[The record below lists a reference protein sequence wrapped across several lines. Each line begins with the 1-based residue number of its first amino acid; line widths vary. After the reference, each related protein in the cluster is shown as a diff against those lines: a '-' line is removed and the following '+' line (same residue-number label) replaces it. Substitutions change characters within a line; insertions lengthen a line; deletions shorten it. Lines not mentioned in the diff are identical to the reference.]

1 MTPLETYS
9 GEGTYSVLSTEE
21 VGRIQELRKR
31 YPAAK
36 SAILPALWVLQHRQG
51 ILTADGMRDVA
62 RALEMPPGPVE
73 AVASFYSM
81 FFFKPHGR
89 YVVEM
94 CTNISCLL
102 NGGVPM
108 LRRLEEKLGTRAG
121 GTTADGLA
129 TLLEV
134 ECLGACGGAP
144 AAQVNHRFVEN
155 LTPDKVDAL
164 VDDMRAGRLP
174 QHPFET
180 GADAAATSSV
190 VDLANPGANRHQL
203 PADGAGGPVM
213 DLIKGSH
220 RLVSTGSEHPA
231 ERGYRE
237 PAR

>member
-1 MTPLETYS
+1 MSPLEAYS
-9 GEGTYSVLSTEE
+9 GPAEYTVLSADE
-21 VGRIQELRKR
+21 VARIQALRQR

-36 SAILPALWVLQHRQG
+36 SAILPALWILQHRQG

-102 NGGVPM
+102 NGATPVM
-108 LRRLEEKLGTRAG
+108 RRLEEQLGTRAG
-121 GTTADGLA
+121 GTTSDGLA

-155 LTPDKVDAL
+155 LTPEKVDAL
-164 VDDMRAGRLP
+164 VAEMRAGSLP
-174 QHPFET
+174 QHPFPT
-180 GADAAATSSV
+180 GEEAAASAAM

-203 PADGAGGPVM
+203 PTDGAGGPVM

-220 RLVSTGSEHPA
+220 RLVSTESEHPA

-237 PAR
+237 GPA

>member
-9 GEGTYSVLSTEE
+9 GQADYAVLGADE
-21 VGRIQELRKR
+21 VAGIQELRKR

-36 SAILPALWVLQHRQG
+36 SAILPALWILQHRQG
-51 ILTADGMRDVA
+51 ILTAEGMRDVA
-62 RALEMPPGPVE
+62 RVLDMPPGPVE

-144 AAQVNHRFVEN
+144 AAQVN
-155 LTPDKVDAL
+155 
-164 VDDMRAGRLP
+164 

-180 GADAAATSSV
+180 GAEAAASSSV

-220 RLVSTGSEHPA
+220 RLVNTGSEHPA

-237 PAR
+237 PAP